1 MISLQDVKQLT
12 FQENGSSTI
21 YYYKARAIFTKM
33 DKATA
38 LCYFRKQS
46 GKTQTEVAN
55 ELGISLRQYQRYESI
70 NSSLGYASKEMQ
82 QKVADAVGVPVKE
95 IIQNEIIILK

>member
-82 QKVADAVGVPVKE
+82 QTVADAVGVPVKE